1 MKKTIFLS
9 CGMMMCL
16 LLAACSKD
24 ETTTNTNTV
33 ESQPTTKTS
42 TQNEK
47 ATEVETVAEETSTVK
62 LTNVTTDEVKFMLQT
77 HEETQYDL
85 FDKQLV
91 IQVEPAAD
99 GYDIAK
105 FQIEDG
111 VEIAIGDT
119 STHINSTLTEV
130 SIPLIT
136 GKTSWKAN
144 LEPAIVLAYR
154 KIQPTIKEGNI
165 LTYYNKQDQYIVLKE
180 LQPNSTFVAYH
191 IYNRNTDGVIV
202 TKEKEDPFLYL

>member
-1 MKKTIFLS
+1 MKKTILLS
-9 CGMMMCL
+9 AGMILCL

-24 ETTTNTNTV
+24 ETTTNSTNV
-33 ESQPTTKTS
+33 ENQPTTKTT
-42 TQNEK
+42 TQKEK
-47 ATEVETVAEETSTVK
+47 TTEKETVAEEPVK

-77 HEETQYDL
+77 NEKTQYDL

-91 IQVEPAAD
+91 VQVDPATD
-99 GYDIAK
+99 GYDIGK
-105 FQIEDG
+105 YKIEDG
-111 VEIAIGDT
+111 VEVAIGDT

-136 GKTSWKAN
+136 GKTSWKAS
-144 LEPAIVLAYR
+144 LEPAVILAYR

-180 LQPNSTFVAYH
+180 VQSNSTFVAYH
-191 IYNRNTDGVIV
+191 IYNRNTDGVVV